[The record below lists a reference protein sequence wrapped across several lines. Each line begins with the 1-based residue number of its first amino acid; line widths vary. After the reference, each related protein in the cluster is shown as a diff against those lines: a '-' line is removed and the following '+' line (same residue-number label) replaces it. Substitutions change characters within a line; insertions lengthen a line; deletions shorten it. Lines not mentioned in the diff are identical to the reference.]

1 MASTPAYAS
10 NPRSLDIAQ
19 VSTANTNR
27 DGTGTIVTCCTGAA
41 AGTRVSSVTVKATGS
56 TTAGMVRIF
65 LSTDSG
71 TTWRLWDE
79 IIIDATTPSGTVASR
94 TYRRE
99 YSDLVLLGT
108 SDLLGASTH
117 NAEVFNIFPAAMDL

>member
-19 VSTANTNR
+19 ISAANTNR
-27 DGTGTIVTCCTGAA
+27 DGTGTIVTVCTGAA
-41 AGTRVSSVTVKATGS
+41 AGTRVSSVTVKATVA
-56 TTAGMVRIF
+56 TTAGMVRLY

-71 TTWRLWDE
+71 TTWRLYDE
-79 IIIDATTPSGTVASR
+79 IPVTAGTPTASVESFS
-94 TYRRE
+94 RRIE
-99 YSDLVLLGT
+99 YADLVLTGT

-117 NAEVFNIFPAAMDL
+117 NAETFNVFPSAMDV